1 MAKKRIATVW
11 LQGCSGCHISLLD
24 TGETLA
30 EAAGAANIVYTPI
43 SDERKIP
50 KADIVLVEGAVANEE
65 NEELLTQVRKNAGTV
80 VALGTCACHGGIG
93 GLRNLHP
100 VDKVL
105 DRAFRETP
113 STDEGLVPD
122 EVVPR
127 LNESVRSVREVID
140 VDFALPGC
148 PPPSDSIARLLVGA
162 LDGSLPE
169 LPTHNLCEECSRM
182 REEILVPRRGFIC
195 EEVRAVFELD
205 EVDPELCFL
214 EQGVLCMGPTTQEG
228 CGAKCPAGNM
238 PCRGCMGP
246 TPKAREQGC
255 KLIDSIASI
264 LPAGAIMY
272 LEDVVGTG
280 YRFSLPISIYPK
292 PIERRKVRDE

>member
-24 TGETLA
+24 AGDAIA
-30 EAAGAANIVYTPI
+30 EVANAANVVYTPI
-43 SDERKIP
+43 SDERKVP

-65 NEELLTQVRKNAGTV
+65 NEELLTLVRKNADTV

-93 GLRNLHP
+93 GLRNLHR
-100 VDKVL
+100 L
-105 DRAFRETP
+105 DQVMTRAFVETP
-113 STDEGLVPD
+113 STAEGVVPD
-122 EVVPR
+122 EGVPQ
-127 LNESVRSVREVID
+127 LNDSVRSVQEVID

-148 PPPSDSIARLLVGA
+148 PPPSDSIARLLAGA
-162 LDGSLPE
+162 LEGSLPE
-169 LPTHNLCEECSRM
+169 LPTHNLCEECSRLRQDM
-182 REEILVPRRGFIC
+182 LLPQRGFIC
-195 EEVRAVFELD
+195 DEVRAVFELD

-228 CGAKCPAGNM
+228 CGAKCPTGNM

-280 YRFSLPISIYPK
+280 YRFSLPVSICPK
-292 PIERRKVRDE
+292 PTEKKEGKR